1 MLNYGAIPT
10 EKWGW
15 IDFGVGLTLGL
26 YFPLRDHFQSDCFS
40 GILHTATLLI
50 DVSKT
55 FDKQPKTELEW
66 TLFGIEPLFTAVHF
80 AKAFNQ
86 CLLTTDFFTEY
97 TTIVD

>member
-1 MLNYGAIPT
+1 LLNYGAIPT

-15 IDFGVGLTLGL
+15 IDFSVGLTLGL
-26 YFPLRDHFQSDCFS
+26 YFPLRDHFQNDCFS
-40 GILHTATLLI
+40 GILHTATLLL

-55 FDKQPKTELEW
+55 FDKQPRTDLEW
-66 TLFGIEPLFTAVHF
+66 TLFAIEPLFTAMHF
-80 AKAFNQ
+80 AQAFNQ